1 MEGSSTVRRINEDV
15 YNLYYM
21 RYSGGSA
28 YKYCETDH
36 LGLNVTHSSNV
47 EGTERSSTVPS

>member
-15 YNLYYM
+15 YNLYSR
-21 RYSGGSA
+21 RYSGGNA

-36 LGLNVTHSSNV
+36 LGLNVTHSSMWK
-47 EGTERSSTVPS
+47 GPERSGTVPS